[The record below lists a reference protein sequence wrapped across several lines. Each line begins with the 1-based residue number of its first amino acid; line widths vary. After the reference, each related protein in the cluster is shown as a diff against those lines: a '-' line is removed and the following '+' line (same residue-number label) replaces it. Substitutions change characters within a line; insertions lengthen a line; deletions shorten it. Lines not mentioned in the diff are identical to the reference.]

1 MNFQTSFKIDT
12 SLIHDCLIAG
22 VATVCLG
29 LANGNRHLPGAGA
42 Y

>member
-1 MNFQTSFKIDT
+1 MKFPTSFKVDT
-12 SLIHDCLIAG
+12 SLIHDYLIAG

-29 LANGNRHLPGAGA
+29 LTNGNRHLPGAGA